1 MKRRDGGGVVWS
13 SEGGTRCPD
22 CGRQRDACTCG
33 RERTPAGDGKVRI
46 HRETKGRR
54 GKAVTVVRGLA
65 LAAGELDD
73 LARDLKRACGVGGS
87 VKDGTIEIQGDQ
99 REKVAALLRA
109 RGFAVKLAG
118 G

>member
-1 MKRRDGGGVVWS
+1 VKRRDGGGVVWS
-13 SEGGTRCPD
+13 SEGGSICPD
-22 CGRQRDACTCG
+22 CGRPRDACPCG
-33 RERTPAGDGKVRI
+33 RERTHAGDGTVRI

-73 LARDLKRACGVGGS
+73 LARELKRACGVGGS
-87 VKDGTIEIQGDQ
+87 VKDGAIEIQGDQ
-99 REKVAALLRA
+99 RDKVAALLSE
-109 RGFAVKLAG
+109 RGYAVKLAG

>member
-13 SEGGTRCPD
+13 SEGGSACPD
-22 CGRQRDACTCG
+22 CGRPRDACACG
-33 RERTPAGDGKVRI
+33 REQTPAGDGTVRI

-54 GKAVTVVRGLA
+54 GRAVTVVRGLA

-73 LARDLKRACGVGGS
+73 LARELKRACGVGGS
-87 VKDGTIEIQGDQ
+87 VKDGAVEIQGDQ
-99 REKVAALLRA
+99 REKVAALLRE
-109 RGFAVKLAG
+109 RGYTVKLAG

>member
-13 SEGGTRCPD
+13 SEGGSVCPD
-22 CGRQRDACTCG
+22 CRRPQDACTCG
-33 RERTPAGDGKVRI
+33 RERRPVGDGTVRI

-65 LAAGELDD
+65 LERDALDD

-87 VKDGTIEIQGDQ
+87 VKDGAVEIQGDQ
-99 REKVAALLRA
+99 RDKVAALLRE
-109 RGFAVKLAG
+109 RGYAVKLAG